1 MIEKEYTAKT
11 VEEAIALGLEEL
23 NITAEQAIIDI
34 IEEKKSLFKKSAT
47 IKITVI
53 DEPSSQEKSHKLV
66 AKSFGEKDAACNC
79 KKDDKSTTT
88 DEENIS
94 ATAQEESSKN
104 SASCDTENKPV
115 KPLHENDKFIVDYV
129 TELIDKMGLDCTLTV
144 KSNREVLTIIIG
156 GADVNYAIGYR
167 GETLD
172 NIQYLSLLTANKK
185 TRYKKKLIID
195 AEGYREL
202 RAEQLA
208 LLSKK
213 LAYKVA
219 KNNTS
224 IELEPM
230 NPFERRVIHTTLQE
244 DKYVTTSS
252 EGTEPNRYV
261 VISPVK
267 KEDLMYDLNTSRK
280 FKQEGI
286 KTRSFGQKQKRF

>member
-23 NITAEQAIIDI
+23 NVTAEQAIIDI

-47 IKITVI
+47 IKITVN
-53 DEPSSQEKSHKLV
+53 DETSSIENCQRLV
-66 AKSFGEKDAACNC
+66 AKSFGESDNVCNC
-79 KKDDKSTTT
+79 NS
-88 DEENIS
+88 EEKTA
-94 ATAQEESSKN
+94 ATCENNLSETASEESIKD
-104 SASCDTENKPV
+104 SASYDTEEKPI

-129 TELIDKMGLDCTLTV
+129 TELIEKMGLDCTLTV
-144 KSNREVLTIIIG
+144 KSNRDVLTIIIG

-185 TRYKKKLIID
+185 TRYKKKLVID

-208 LLSKK
+208 ALSKK

-219 KNNTS
+219 KSNTS

-252 EGTEPNRYV
+252 EGSEPNRYV